1 MKKELL
7 KMYATNVKSRNLYQK
22 ALPKSRFED
31 KSEIKI
37 VISRNLHKDIIVSVE
52 RMSQE
57 VVTTVLN
64 GITKKEERYE
74 R

>member
-1 MKKELL
+1 
-7 KMYATNVKSRNLYQK
+7 MYATNVKSRNLYQRD
-22 ALPKSRFED
+22 LPKSRFDD

-37 VISRNLHKDIIVSVE
+37 VISRNLYKNIVVSVE
-52 RMSQE
+52 NMSQD
-57 VVTTVLN
+57 VVEAVLN